1 MSDENQTPETPS
13 RGFLGETDLTPPNAD
28 TPVQAVDPYA
38 VVDSAPAVEP
48 IEPAPTN
55 AIIGLQPDEE
65 FPDEVDGPQE
75 PAPAAEEPAQTTTTD
90 EVVAIL
96 VRRGVNPNAE
106 CNKGSPSSPL
116 SQKDAYRFRPG
127 EALSVLPVT
136 NRELDRLLLH
146 YETIDPSKSVPG
158 RNWVQT
164 VGAGRE
170 VIPRGDIGLDALE
183 REDSLWRQS
192 VGVTHAQGS
201 MELGAGVPPI
211 GERDGKGTLTG
222 DTAMRYLN
230 QVLHRGQYVRVPLW
244 HSGIWAT
251 FRTPA
256 EQELLE
262 LERRVANEKITL
274 GRATNGLAYS
284 NVSIYL
290 NSFLFNFALALVTD
304 ATLPATDLN
313 TLKANIKVTD
323 LPLLLWAMLCTMYPK
338 GYRHLRPCVN
348 NPAQCMH
355 IVDELLDL
363 SKLCWTDNSALSEG
377 QRKHM
382 LRRNSKFTDIELT
395 NYLAGHRNNRYSTI
409 KLDDN
414 DTHLTV
420 VELRVPTL
428 ADWERS
434 GTSWVDGIVAKTD
447 AAFGS
452 QLNGDAR
459 NQYIMDQ
466 AATTSLRQYGHWI
479 ERIVVT
485 DKRNKRQEVIDDRET
500 LEETI
505 GHLSGS
511 STIHDAFFEGL
522 KNYMNDATIS
532 QIAIPRYACPACGAD
547 QGEVDTPETLM
558 HPHLIPLDVATIFFT
573 LLDQRVSLLLG
584 QAQL

>member
-1 MSDENQTPETPS
+1 MSDENQTPENPS
-13 RGFLGETDLTPPNAD
+13 QGFLGETDLNPSAAA
-28 TPVQAVDPYA
+28 PVTQVVDPYA
-38 VVDSAPAVEP
+38 VSDNTIVEK
-48 IEPAPTN
+48 T
-55 AIIGLQPDEE
+55 AIIGLQPEEE
-65 FPDEVDGPQE
+65 FPDVVDAPAE
-75 PAPAAEEPAQTTTTD
+75 PAAVTEEAPQAEAEEA
-90 EVVAIL
+90 VAIL
-96 VRRGVNPNAE
+96 VRRGVNKNAE
-106 CNKGSPSSPL
+106 CNKGNPSSPL
-116 SQKDAYRFRPG
+116 SPKDMLRLRPG
-127 EALSVLPVT
+127 EALSILPVT
-136 NRELDRLLLH
+136 NKELEALLTH
-146 YETIDPSKSVPG
+146 YEAIDPTKSAAG
-158 RNWVQT
+158 RNWATT

-170 VIPRGDIGLDALE
+170 AIPRGDIGLEALL
-183 REDSLWRQS
+183 RDDSAWRQS
-192 VGVTHAQGS
+192 VGVTHGEGS
-201 MELGAGVPPI
+201 MELSAGVPPI
-211 GERDGKGTLTG
+211 GEREGRGTLTG

-244 HSGIWAT
+244 HSGIWTT

-274 GRATNGLAYS
+274 GRVTNGLAYS

-304 ATLPATDLN
+304 ATLPSTDLN

-348 NPAQCMH
+348 NPAACMH

-363 SKLCWTDNSALSEG
+363 SKLCWTDNSALTEG

-395 NYLAGHRNNRYSTI
+395 NFLSAHRNNRYSTI
-409 KLDDN
+409 KLDESE
-414 DTHLTV
+414 THLTV

-459 NQYIMDQ
+459 NQYILDQ

-479 ERIVVT
+479 ERIVIT
-485 DKRNKRQEVIDDRET
+485 DKRNKKQEVIDDRET

-511 STIHDAFFEGL
+511 AHIHDAFFEGL

-532 QIAIPRYACPACGAD
+532 QIAIPRYACPACGHD

>member
-13 RGFLGETDLTPPNAD
+13 QGFLGETNLDQSPVQTE
-28 TPVQAVDPYA
+28 TPVAEAKP
-38 VVDSAPAVEP
+38 SG
-48 IEPAPTN
+48 
-55 AIIGLQPDEE
+55 AIIGLEAEPEFIDVEEAVEQPASEE
-65 FPDEVDGPQE
+65 ATEQST
-75 PAPAAEEPAQTTTTD
+75 QTTKD

-116 SQKDAYRFRPG
+116 DKKDAYRFRPG
-127 EALSVLPVT
+127 EALAVLPVT
-136 NRELDRLLLH
+136 NQELEGLLTH
-146 YETIDPSKSVPG
+146 YENIDPSKSAPG
-158 RNWVQT
+158 RNWVNT
-164 VGAGRE
+164 VSAGRDT
-170 VIPRGDIGLDALE
+170 IPRGDTGLDALL
-183 REDSLWRQS
+183 RPDSLWRQS
-192 VGVTHAQGS
+192 VTFDPSDKGS

-211 GERDGKGTLTG
+211 GEREGKGTLTG

-244 HSGIWAT
+244 HSGIWTT

-274 GRATNGLAYS
+274 GRVTNGLAYS

-304 ATLPATDLN
+304 ATLPNTDLN

-323 LPLLLWAMLCTMYPK
+323 LPILLWAMLCTMYPK

-348 NPAQCMH
+348 NPAACMH

-363 SKLCWTDNSALSEG
+363 SKLCWTDNSSITEG

-382 LRRNSKFTDIELT
+382 LKRNSKFTDIELT
-395 NYLAGHRNNRYSTI
+395 NYLSSHRNNRYSTI
-409 KLDDN
+409 KLDESE
-414 DTHLTV
+414 THLTV
-420 VELRVPTL
+420 VELRVPSL

-452 QLNGDAR
+452 QLNGESR
-459 NQYIMDQ
+459 NQYIMDA

-479 ERIVVT
+479 ERIVIT

-511 STIHDAFFEGL
+511 SHIHDAFFEGL

-532 QIAIPRYACPACGAD
+532 QIAIPRYACPVCGAD
-547 QGEVDTPETLM
+547 QGEIDTPETLM

-573 LLDQRVSLLLG
+573 LLDQRVSLLLD
-584 QAQL
+584 QARL